1 MIYWLYHCSNGK
13 FFAKKKK
20 RKTNLIISCE
30 AITIKMQINGR
41 MREREKKNMN
51 AI

>member
-1 MIYWLYHCSNGK
+1 MIK
-13 FFAKKKK
+13 
-20 RKTNLIISCE
+20 SCK

-41 MREREKKNMN
+41 MREREKKNIN